1 MHQPTHMSQPDRP
14 LCASAGADMAGGA
27 SIGSFRLN
35 PVLLAAGGGSGQSS
49 NPLALDSLYADP
61 VGAAP
66 HRAAEACARAELR
79 AWQQQ
84 NPGQAKP
91 AGAGR
96 AEAGVAPSATAAGA
110 SGLLHPAA
118 ADGSNTGSAWAP
130 AGQGQLAGTQPAAA
144 QESCAGTAPPPA
156 AVSGLL
162 AHAGA
167 TSTAGSDVGCVP
179 ASLEDALP
187 EGHTTVGELS
197 RAVVGAVAAQVEEAL
212 DRAVQVRSPCE
223 VWHTRSKSRC
233 CSGWLFS
240 SPSQQSCPCSRR
252 RSLLP

>member
-1 MHQPTHMSQPDRP
+1 MVGS
-14 LCASAGADMAGGA
+14 SENIA
-27 SIGSFRLN
+27 SIGSFKLN
-35 PVLLAAGGGSGQSS
+35 PVLLAADSGSVQSS

-91 AGAGR
+91 AQACRTQAGGAPP
-96 AEAGVAPSATAAGA
+96 AIAASA
-110 SGLLHPAA
+110 SGMLHAAA
-118 ADGSNTGSAWAP
+118 ADGCNTGSAQAA
-130 AGQGQLAGTQPAAA
+130 AGKGDMAGTRPAAA
-144 QESCAGTAPPPA
+144 QESCMDTAPPPA
-156 AVSGLL
+156 AVSSLL

-167 TSTAGSDVGCVP
+167 TSTAGSDVGCAS
-179 ASLEDALP
+179 ASLESGVP

-212 DRAVQVRSPCE
+212 DRAVLVRLGTCGVGPYRARAGAA
-223 VWHTRSKSRC
+223 VDGNAAHQPAVLLMLQTMQPAATGAGRC
-233 CSGWLFS
+233 
-240 SPSQQSCPCSRR
+240 
-252 RSLLP
+252 LLKCTGAQM